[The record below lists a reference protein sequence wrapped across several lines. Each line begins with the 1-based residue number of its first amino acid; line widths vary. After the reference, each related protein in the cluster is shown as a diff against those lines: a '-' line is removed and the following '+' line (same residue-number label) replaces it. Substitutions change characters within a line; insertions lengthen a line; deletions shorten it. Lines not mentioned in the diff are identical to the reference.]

1 MTKDKKRGLIYLKKI
16 IYNIFE
22 TLGKKT
28 PSDKEDTMK
37 NKIFKICV
45 ILVMIATMTMTNFI
59 FVGNSLISY
68 ALDSNNNT
76 NNNNIEFNVY
86 FKNEQGEKVSNLD
99 MIANH
104 PENTLYV
111 YLNVK
116 QEGYFNGT
124 IHLEEGANFQ
134 LVGADNQY
142 VESVENNTIKLYNVT
157 AGTSI
162 EIPVKIKPIKEETYS
177 IGLLDVESKMTIEGI
192 YKDSSEKDK
201 KIKASKT
208 VTLKF
213 VDELTQEDIV
223 NEMAIITNK
232 VSNIGGEEKRIVQ
245 LSWNIGTKSNSYPI
259 KEIIAKIKN
268 PIETATDPQI
278 ETQVALNTMTSY
290 DSKYEKGVSEFTLKN
305 EKTEEETIAWKAEGI
320 ENIIL
325 TYIYDKDVV
334 VNEANIQP
342 EVKITLYNQKEI
354 NSTSQTDFKQEE
366 KDAVIEIAATNQEN
380 EIYKGKLVAG
390 IDRQYTTKTAVKV
403 NLAQMVN
410 EITVQEEP
418 STYTVNETENIANIF
433 YVQTAVSKEQFDR
446 ILGENGVITITN
458 QTNQVI
464 GTIDAKTQAD
474 ENGNIVIHYGDSQTQ
489 AIKIQTTAPIAE
501 GVLEFNHV
509 KNSKETQR
517 QIVKEASRIHHVIS
531 YQYNQGLVNQ
541 IENNIALQNTVTESK
556 IAVDTEQLSTVIGN
570 HIKMKITLLS
580 NEEKYDLFENPR
592 FTIALPQQVE
602 NIQITNI
609 SKLYDDNNEFGDSVK
624 YAINGNNIHL
634 VLDGRQTNYTTTVEG
649 ITLVIDAQ
657 VQVSKTAATNEEQIV
672 MTYQN
677 NNAVSYA
684 NNATAST
691 PIKITAPK
699 EITAVNSIQ
708 ELSVETIGEEEKTEI
723 MMPKGVQAKQVQ
735 AQMEII
741 NSNVADISNVKIL
754 GDFPT
759 DDSQNNMG
767 IAITRG
773 VQVTGVENAKV
784 YYSANENATDDLTEA
799 QNGWTEELNGVEAKN
814 YLILLDN
821 VAAQSSVQANYQMA
835 IPENL
840 EYNEMATEG
849 YSVNATNSQTGTEMN
864 VSATRIA
871 MQTGVGPKV
880 ESQIYAM
887 VGADTLKE
895 NDVVKNGE
903 VIKYQVKV
911 SNTGTEDATNIK
923 VIGKVPEGTTLVEPM
938 KHYEYTGAAYYKEN
952 TEVKSHTTTIEGLK
966 VGESKIVE
974 YEVRVNANVAAGTN
988 ITNETEVQYGEAKT
1002 KSTISNKV
1010 EASNVRA
1017 SVKQVT
1023 EYPEGIYVG
1032 DYLKYFVI
1040 LENMSNAEQKDVV
1053 VQTNL
1058 SENAEVQS
1066 LELITGMEVEDI
1078 TDDDLVEI
1086 DELEDMNKEIANKED
1101 NEEEHEQKVI
1111 SEEEDEDDNEIVDN
1125 NRLELTYQK
1134 ELNIGNVSSGETKV
1148 LVYTVKTKTV
1158 GNLDMSVSVKANN
1171 QITRSN
1177 VWKCTLQNYDLKA
1190 NMTTSTESQFVDIG
1204 DEIDYNITLENIGT
1218 GDASAIKITDEIPID
1233 LTIESITIDGEEKD
1247 ILDNSNKINIYTD
1260 VKANTISNI
1269 TIKTKVDYHEKAE
1282 PTTITNSA
1290 TVEANESVI
1299 ATTQEITHIIK
1310 AFEED
1315 KKSGDSS
1322 SNGGSANNTQNTK
1335 QKNYMI
1341 AGVAWLD
1348 SNINGVKDEGE
1359 SVLADIK
1366 VKLLNVDTNEIV
1378 KDANGTE
1385 IATATNSTGM
1395 YILQNVPNGKYIVI
1409 FEYDTTKY
1417 GLTTYQ
1423 VSGAPDGKNSKAVMN
1438 ELNVNGVTT
1447 KVASSDIITIGDT
1460 DISNINIGLF
1470 KLENFD
1476 LKLEKYI
1483 SQILIQ
1489 NASGSTVKKYNNTD
1503 MAKVELDA
1511 KKIKGS
1517 TVLIEYNIIVSNVGE
1532 VDGYVKKVVDYMPSD
1547 LKFSSELNKDWYQT
1561 NGMLYNASL
1570 ANEKI
1575 AAGEAKTI
1583 TLILTKS
1590 MTENN
1595 TGLTTNA
1602 AEIAEDYN
1610 ALGIK
1615 DSNSTPGNKAEGEN
1629 DMSRA
1634 EVIISIRTGGMVY
1647 ISIIIITII
1656 IGIVVTFV
1664 MIKRKKQN
1672 GKDII

>member
-1 MTKDKKRGLIYLKKI
+1 
-16 IYNIFE
+16 
-22 TLGKKT
+22 
-28 PSDKEDTMK
+28 MK

-134 LVGADNQY
+134 LVEADNQY

-162 EIPVKIKPIKEETYS
+162 EIPVKIKPIKEENYS
-177 IGLLDVESKMTIEGI
+177 IGLLDVESKMAIEGI

-290 DSKYEKGVSEFTLKN
+290 DSKYEKGISEFTLKN
-305 EKTEEETIAWKAEGI
+305 EKTKEETIAWKAEGT

-354 NSTSQTDFKQEE
+354 DSTSQTDFKQEE

-390 IDRQYTTKTAVKV
+390 IDRQYATKTAVKV

-464 GTIDAKTQAD
+464 GTIDTKTQAD

-509 KNSKETQR
+509 KNSKETQK

-541 IENNIALQNTVTESK
+541 IENNIDLQNTVTESK

-592 FTIALPQQVE
+592 FTITLPQQVE

-624 YAINGNNIHL
+624 YAINGNNINL
-634 VLDGRQTNYTTTVEG
+634 VLDGKQTNYTTTVEG

-773 VQVTGVENAKV
+773 VQVTGVENPKV
-784 YYSANENATDDLTEA
+784 YYSANENATDDLTDA

-911 SNTGTEDATNIK
+911 SNTGTEDATNIA
-923 VIGKVPEGTTLVEPM
+923 VIGKIPEGTTLVEPM

-1040 LENMSNAEQKDVV
+1040 LENMSHAEQKDVV

-1058 SENAEVQS
+1058 SESAEVQS
-1066 LELITGMEVEDI
+1066 LELITGMEVEEL
-1078 TDDDLVEI
+1078 TDDDIVDIDGI
-1086 DELEDMNKEIANKED
+1086 DEYQDIDSETVEENHEDDGKSNDEDIISAED
-1101 NEEEHEQKVI
+1101 NE
-1111 SEEEDEDDNEIVDN
+1111 DEIIDND
-1125 NRLELTYQK
+1125 RLELNYQK
-1134 ELNIGNVSSGETKV
+1134 ELNIGNLSSGETKV
-1148 LVYTVKTKTV
+1148 LIYTVGTKAV
-1158 GNLDMSVSVKANN
+1158 GNLDMFVKVKANN
-1171 QITRSN
+1171 QMSRSN
-1177 VWKCTLQNYDLKA
+1177 VWRYTLQNYEIKA
-1190 NMTTSTESQFVDIG
+1190 NMTTNTESQFVKIG
-1204 DEIDYNITLENIGT
+1204 DEINYNITLENIGT
-1218 GDASAIKITDEIPID
+1218 GNAYGIRIVDKIPYDLEIK
-1233 LTIESITIDGEEKD
+1233 SITIDGKEEE
-1247 ILDNSNKINIYTD
+1247 IPEGSNTIDTCVNI
-1260 VKANTISNI
+1260 KAKTISNVI
-1269 TIKTKVDYHEKAE
+1269 IKTVVDYHQHVEAK
-1282 PTTITNSA
+1282 TITNSA
-1290 TVEANESVI
+1290 TIEADEEII

-1310 AFEED
+1310 GKETAVNNQ
-1315 KKSGDSS
+1315 GGNI
-1322 SNGGSANNTQNTK
+1322 SNNNTANNNNTQNTT
-1335 QKNYMI
+1335 QKNHMI

-1359 SVLADIK
+1359 PLLADIK

-1385 IATATNSTGM
+1385 IATTTNATGM

-1423 VSGAPDGKNSKAVMN
+1423 VSGTPDGKNSKVVMN

-1460 DISNINIGLF
+1460 DISNINIGLI

-1489 NASGSTVKKYNNTD
+1489 NSSGSTVKKYNNAD

-1532 VDGYVKKVVDYMPSD
+1532 VDGYAKKVVDYMPSD

-1647 ISIIIITII
+1647 ISILVMIVA
-1656 IGIVVTFV
+1656 IGIAVTFV

-1672 GKDII
+1672 GENII